1 MHLYVFGNGNLSF
14 SSFLELYAEPLDR
27 LKDDRDVRVIVCDF
41 RGVDTL
47 VMEYLKCSTANVH
60 VYHVGERPRYLPDA
74 FRTLVNQWQLVGG
87 FDGDGARDASAIA
100 ACTHFL
106 AYDFNSDA
114 KRKSGTLRNIER
126 CLELRKPRIAAGTGS
141 TIVTR

>member
-14 SSFLELYAEPLDR
+14 PAFLELYGEPLDR
-27 LKDDRDVRVIVCDF
+27 LLERELRVLVGDF

-47 VMEYLKCSTANVH
+47 VMEYLKCATANVR

-74 FRTLVNQWQLVGG
+74 FRTMVSRWELVGG
-87 FDGDGARDASAIA
+87 FDSDGARDAAAIA
-100 ACTHFL
+100 ACSHFL
-106 AYDFNSDA
+106 AHDFNSDA

-126 CLELRKPRIAAGTGS
+126 CLELGKTRILRDAQ
-141 TIVTR
+141 